1 MLCETRP
8 QNPPSVASPQLGRGV
23 HALVRVVVVL
33 LSIFTHLAVV
43 KMIIV
48 RWLILPLGLVAW

>member
-1 MLCETRP
+1 M
-8 QNPPSVASPQLGRGV
+8 QYFVARLGGV
-23 HALVRVVVVL
+23 HALVRVVAVL

-48 RWLILPLGLVAW
+48 RWLILPRRLIAW